1 MKQAA
6 TKRVALDGVLAGIP
20 PKHVKLISNTTSA
33 TEHASIGAGA
43 AKHASAVPIAT
54 NRDSIEGVVGE
65 PSSVHERT
73 RDAPQDPYADHEV
86 RLHATLHKL
95 GSVVRK
101 HASQYAPDNDYQ
113 GFWKE
118 NFKLKAIRNDYM
130 RQKPQCA

>member
-6 TKRVALDGVLAGIP
+6 TKRVAPDGVAAGIA

-54 NRDSIEGVVGE
+54 NRDAFEGVVGE
-65 PSSVHERT
+65 PSSIHERT

-101 HASQYAPDNDYQ
+101 HASLYAPDNDYQ
-113 GFWKE
+113 VFWQD

-130 RQKPQCA
+130 HQKPVC